1 MAGEATTTPDREPET
16 KAAQATAQSRTALVS
31 IGAAGV
37 LVVAQAR
44 HRILAGS
51 LGLVSAGIGSSG
63 DVVAAVV
70 TFFAIRFGVRRP
82 IGIIRT
88 GTGEPRIWARSARP
102 RS

>member
-1 MAGEATTTPDREPET
+1 MAGEPTTTTDGERET
-16 KAAQATAQSRTALVS
+16 GTAQATAQSRTALVS

-37 LVVAQAR
+37 LVALKLGTG
-44 HRILAGS
+44 IFAGS